1 MSKESSQSW
10 EQIHFHIGDLN
21 SGQSKKCIRTVLSKK
36 RQNGRRTRA
45 AHLSQ
50 MIVVAQSGQRVNYAR
65 RKRLTT
71 WVSFTGSWFKS
82 VMSRKESP

>member
-36 RQNGRRTRA
+36 RQNGRRTCA

-50 MIVVAQSGQRVNYAR
+50 MIVVAQSGQRIMILYPQEALD
-65 RKRLTT
+65 RLGQFHGQL
-71 WVSFTGSWFKS
+71 V
-82 VMSRKESP
+82 